1 MNARLL
7 AIVVSALAAI
17 ALTSLTAPAP
27 SRNWELVDI
36 EIDNLFRPNIRAAT
50 YNSFTT
56 PTCGIEK

>member
-27 SRNWELVDI
+27 PRNWELVDI
-36 EIDNLFRPNIRAAT
+36 EVDGLFRPNIRAAT
-50 YNSFTT
+50 YNDFTM
-56 PTCGIEK
+56 PICEAR